1 MLKLKPFQ
9 REDLARAA
17 MHDGVIISWEPGL
30 GKTFAALA
38 WPLIKQAKRCL
49 LVVPGGLHRQFHET
63 AIRFFKIS
71 LTTIKTQRDYFT
83 YRLNKPRTIHQSQ
96 ITNHAGTQFFIT
108 TYQDLGMNGGDEW
121 LDEITI
127 EGKRHT
133 DPDLV
138 RKRMVWCAENKQKYN
153 AVDWLGVGDERGGFK
168 CVCAPTLSRLISTF
182 DSFDSCI

>member
-1 MLKLKPFQ
+1 
-9 REDLARAA
+9 
-17 MHDGVIISWEPGL
+17 
-30 GKTFAALA
+30 
-38 WPLIKQAKRCL
+38 
-49 LVVPGGLHRQFHET
+49 
-63 AIRFFKIS
+63 
-71 LTTIKTQRDYFT
+71 
-83 YRLNKPRTIHQSQ
+83 
-96 ITNHAGTQFFIT
+96 
-108 TYQDLGMNGGDEW
+108 MNGGDEW